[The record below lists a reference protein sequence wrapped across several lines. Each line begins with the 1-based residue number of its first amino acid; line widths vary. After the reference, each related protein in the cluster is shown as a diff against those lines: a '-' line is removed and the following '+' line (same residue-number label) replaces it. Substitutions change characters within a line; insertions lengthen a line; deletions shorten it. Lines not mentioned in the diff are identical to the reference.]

1 MVIKEGKFGSISFF
15 YKDQYWCSCPKTR
28 PDQYEKYIAD
38 AGKILISQLK
48 SGYSLKNTINICEKS
63 LKMYQTRQFI
73 HNKKL
78 TRKEFETVISLHF
91 CLLRSRTLEK
101 DLVLLE
107 MPKKKKSSSLVRS
120 HHQINSHL

>member
-1 MVIKEGKFGSISFF
+1 MVVKEGKFGSISFF
-15 YKDQYWCSCPKTR
+15 YNDIYWCSCPKTR

-38 AGKILISQLK
+38 AGKILIQQMK
-48 SGYSLKNTINICEKS
+48 SGHTLKNTIDICEKS
-63 LKMYQTRQFI
+63 LKMYQARQFI

-91 CLLRSRTLEK
+91 CLLRSNHLEK
-101 DLVLLE
+101 EKICLE
-107 MPKKKKSSSLVRS
+107 MDRKKKCSSLNRS